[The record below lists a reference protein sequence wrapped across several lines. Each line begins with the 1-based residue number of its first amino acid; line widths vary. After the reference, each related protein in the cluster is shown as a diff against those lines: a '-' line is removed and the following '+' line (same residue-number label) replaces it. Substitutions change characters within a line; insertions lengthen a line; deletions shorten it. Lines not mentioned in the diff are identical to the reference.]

1 MAQIFQ
7 VPADFGGHL
16 GFMQMRS
23 IKCTNHVC
31 PDLKS
36 FSMLR
41 SMFVP
46 NFMLLPQFAVF
57 WVLTAPLPW
66 CTDHK
71 TLGAPGRQNRRPV
84 TLQILYIFTQV
95 KFWHSLFW
103 SCRFLTRPQCSPP
116 ITTVRLHHDRN
127 TVHHHDLMSA
137 SRPQRSPPSRP

>member
-7 VPADFGGHL
+7 IPADFGGHL

-57 WVLTAPLPW
+57 CVLTAPLGGLKAVYRLTEFDKAHNFFGKGIPEIEEI
-66 CTDHK
+66 
-71 TLGAPGRQNRRPV
+71 
-84 TLQILYIFTQV
+84 QIYMPSALLYGV
-95 KFWHSLFW
+95 NKAW
-103 SCRFLTRPQCSPP
+103 
-116 ITTVRLHHDRN
+116 
-127 TVHHHDLMSA
+127 
-137 SRPQRSPPSRP
+137 RS